1 MKWSTREI
9 AESVLLD
16 CFYKSL
22 GVERKKLVDKL
33 VLGGLLHP
41 PYAIASQLIDTMS
54 MTNNEAE
61 KEHTLAS
68 LLTQLDLGN
77 IKVPLANYQRCWCAH
92 LYSKFDS

>member
-1 MKWSTREI
+1 MKWSTSEI

-22 GVERKKLVDKL
+22 GAERKKLVDKL

-68 LLTQLDLGN
+68 LLTQLVLVTKNIIELEVPDKRKDLY
-77 IKVPLANYQRCWCAH
+77 IPLIV
-92 LYSKFDS
+92 